1 VVERQY
7 PTWNWCDGEELR
19 IAKKLEKRYPEE
31 IFNYYLSGLGN
42 LTISA
47 TRKARVMAKVGHMLV
62 EVLVDEA
69 RLIRYAEKIKKDN
82 AKRPALQEDF
92 ASVVPGWSELK

>member
-1 VVERQY
+1 MVERQY

-31 IFNYYLSGLGN
+31 IFNYYHSGLGN

-47 TRKARVMAKVGHMLV
+47 TRKAWVMAKVGHMLV
-62 EVLVDEA
+62 EVLGDEA
-69 RLIRYAEKIKKDN
+69 RLIRYAEKIKRTMQSG
-82 AKRPALQEDF
+82 RPFRRILPLWCRDGR
-92 ASVVPGWSELK
+92 S